1 MSVPDRIYRIAK
13 SYLDTA
19 RGRLADV
26 DSAALAELDQAIG
39 PENVSGANYRAG
51 SDDPMARAAAKI
63 AAARSEVASRR
74 EIAPDHYNFSAPDPR
89 QAQTQGPDTD
99 PIQTAYKVIGVPIG
113 SSYAVVEKAVN
124 VLRQRAAPSRFPDGS
139 AEQQQAR
146 DIQERIN
153 GAFAILQD
161 ALGVASNRFDRLEL

>member
-13 SYLDTA
+13 SYLDSA

-26 DSAALAELDQAIG
+26 DAAALAELDQAVG
-39 PENVSGANYRAG
+39 PESESGANYRAG

-63 AAARSEVASRR
+63 AAARNQASARR
-74 EIAPDHYNFSAPDPR
+74 EMVPDHYNFSAPDPR
-89 QAQTQGPDTD
+89 QAPVAGPDTD

-113 SSYAVVEKAVN
+113 SNYAAVERAVN
-124 VLRQRAAPSRFPDGS
+124 QLRERAAPSRFPDGS

-146 DIQERIN
+146 EIQERIN
-153 GAFAILQD
+153 KAFAVLQD
-161 ALGVASNRFDRLEL
+161 ALGVQSNRFDRLEL